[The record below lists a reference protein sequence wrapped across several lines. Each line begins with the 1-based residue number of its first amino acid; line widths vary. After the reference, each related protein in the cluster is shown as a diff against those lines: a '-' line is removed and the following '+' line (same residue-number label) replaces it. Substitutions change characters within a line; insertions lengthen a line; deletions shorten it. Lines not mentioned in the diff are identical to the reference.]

1 MGGNGGVGCKIV
13 HQVPKTLENRGPSHS
28 GLVWD
33 GPERNGVNGVKKR
46 FLQANSHR
54 FSNSIYNR
62 NSVNV
67 LTSHRFYVTM
77 QEETV

>member
-1 MGGNGGVGCKIV
+1 MGCKGCKQCKIF

-54 FSNSIYNR
+54 FSNSIHNK
-62 NSVNV
+62 NGVNV
-67 LTSHRFYVTM
+67 LTSHRFCVTM